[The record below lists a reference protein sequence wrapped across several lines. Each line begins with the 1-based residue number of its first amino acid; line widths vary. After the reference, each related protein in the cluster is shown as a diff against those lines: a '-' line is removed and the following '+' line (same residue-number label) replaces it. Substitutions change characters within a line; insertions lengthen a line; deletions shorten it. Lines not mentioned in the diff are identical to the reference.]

1 MISSLAERPAPVATA
16 KQKRSAKMSLR
27 IRPSIS
33 RIEPRDIKD
42 EGMRS
47 RKWQIRHKGAAVL
60 PRTENERSAAA
71 PASGCARRDILGCR
85 YSDIPRQ
92 KVEDVKLSLNSNPP
106 PSRGHHSVLPFVLD
120 ARIGPCFTACAPC
133 VFYFYLSPRPDFT
146 LRNEADERTLEGR
159 DKWSLKGEK
168 RYPARCV
175 TSNNNET
182 PRTEKYQPLRK
193 PSAANEMCE
202 GWTGVEV
209 LLVINE
215 MH

>member
-1 MISSLAERPAPVATA
+1 MHLTTLTSPFEVCSNATMISSLAERPAPVATA

-120 ARIGPCFTACAPC
+120 VYRP
-133 VFYFYLSPRPDFT
+133 VFHRVRAVRVLFLFI
-146 LRNEADERTLEGR
+146 
-159 DKWSLKGEK
+159 
-168 RYPARCV
+168 
-175 TSNNNET
+175 
-182 PRTEKYQPLRK
+182 
-193 PSAANEMCE
+193 AAS
-202 GWTGVEV
+202 
-209 LLVINE
+209 
-215 MH
+215 